1 MSQGELPGIDA
12 LQSPSMSAWSARL
25 EAAQSARGAAEVQQA
40 ADSLNAAASG
50 SDKDPKEL
58 AQLRKVSRDFES
70 IFLSYMMKTMKEAI
84 PKNDFL
90 GQSEGEKIFTEM
102 KDDELAKGMAKA
114 GGIGLGK
121 LLEQQLIH
129 SLRSAIPQG
138 TPGLDDQKVNPGAFV
153 PQAKLGPTR
162 D

>member
-1 MSQGELPGIDA
+1 MSVAGVPGIDA
-12 LQSPSMSAWSARL
+12 LQSPNLSAWNARL
-25 EAAQSARGAAEVQQA
+25 EAAQSARGAAELQRT
-40 ADSLNAAASG
+40 ADSLNAAVATG
-50 SDKDPKEL
+50 GKYPKEL
-58 AQLRKVSRDFES
+58 AQLRKVTRDFES
-70 IFLSYMMKTMKEAI
+70 VFLSYMMKTMKEAI

-129 SLRSAIPQG
+129 SLRSVASQG
-138 TPGLDDQKVNPGAFV
+138 PATVDDQKVNPGAFV
-153 PQAKLGPTR
+153 PPAKISSAQ